1 MKLMRLAFVIALL
14 ISAASDQL
22 VAQNPAGAA
31 SDEVRKALDQE
42 YANWG
47 KARIAGDHDVFERM
61 LAPDFYVQFADKRAT
76 RQEFVQQISNKSNTT
91 RKRFDSKILTVQ
103 PNGDAWETVILEKL
117 EYVWKDKE
125 NKAHEVFALW
135 VTRDGWKKNGND
147 WKALYSKELSHEL
160 WENGARPPLADW

>member
-1 MKLMRLAFVIALL
+1 MKLTRFAFVIALL
-14 ISAASDQL
+14 ISMAPAQL
-22 VAQNPAGAA
+22 VAQNPPGTA

-42 YANWG
+42 YANWS
-47 KARIAGDHDVFERM
+47 KARIAGDHGVFERM

-76 RQEFVQQISNKSNTT
+76 RQEFIQQISTKPNTA

-125 NKAHEVFALW
+125 NKSHEVFALW
-135 VTRDGWKKNGND
+135 VTRDGWKKVGND
-147 WKALYSKELSHEL
+147 WQALFSKELSHEL
-160 WENGARPPLADW
+160 WENGARPPL